1 MEGHA
6 GSVWVVRAALDG
18 EKVCSSSF
26 DKTVRL
32 WDVST
37 GIKLKC
43 FTGHTKSVWLVDMT
57 LDGSVIVLRSYDNT
71 IRMWNVASVECTHT
85 LEGHTNIVCAV
96 CLSADEKSI
105 FSGSNNSSQ
114 DKTVKM
120 WDINTGELV

>member
-1 MEGHA
+1 M
-6 GSVWVVRAALDG
+6 
-18 EKVCSSSF
+18 
-26 DKTVRL
+26 RL

-96 CLSADEKSI
+96 CLSADKKSM
-105 FSGSNNSSQ
+105 FSKKTIISS
-114 DKTVKM
+114 KIR
-120 WDINTGELV
+120 W